1 MNLKRVREDIFR
13 CNFFNEMVICPY
25 DIDFVDK
32 DEMVE
37 QLAKAGRE
45 YVKRGLCLLSNGFKG
60 LFDSAPAFKNT
71 KEENKYYLE
80 LLKEKV
86 SQLYDIDFS
95 EVVEQKNNQ
104 IYAECEELERELKQK
119 IYTTYMKEYGE
130 KLRAELQAKADFD
143 TIGWVENHRQNIISI
158 LQSIVEQTEVYYMVK
173 NETAR
178 KQEQRNRD
186 LIFCQI
192 MQGLSFF
199 YDNDCP
205 VYDDDETEQAAFSD
219 LRAKY
224 SIIDIL
230 SIRASL
236 GFEYDKYSLDS
247 VGAYFHCLEAFHR
260 DIEEFSDSGF
270 YSYFDRL
277 LNS

>member
-1 MNLKRVREDIFR
+1 MELKRVREDIFR
-13 CNFFNEMVICPY
+13 CKFFNDISLCPY

-37 QLAKAGRE
+37 KLAKAGRA
-45 YVKRGLCLLSNGFKG
+45 YVKRGLCLLSREFKG
-60 LFDSAPAFKNT
+60 LFDNAPKFRST
-71 KEENKYYLE
+71 KEENVYFLE

-86 SQLYDIDFS
+86 NQLYDMDFS

-119 IYTTYMKEYGE
+119 IYSTYMKDYGE
-130 KLRAELQAKADFD
+130 KLRAKLQAKADFD
-143 TIGWVENHRQNIISI
+143 SVGWVENHRQNIISI
-158 LQSIVEQTEVYYMVK
+158 LQSIIEQSEVYYVVK

-178 KQEQRNRD
+178 KQEQRCRD

-205 VYDDDETEQAAFSD
+205 VYDGTDTPMFSD

-230 SIRASL
+230 SIRACL
-236 GFEYDKYSLDS
+236 GLDYDRYSIDS
-247 VGAYFHCLEAFHR
+247 IVSYFHCLEAFHR

-270 YSYFDRL
+270 YSYFDRV
-277 LNS
+277 LNM